1 MSERPK
7 PLVLAILDGF
17 GVAPPNEGNAITTAN
32 TPNFKKFITE
42 YPAMTLLSSG
52 NEVGLRFGEMG
63 NSEVGHL
70 NIGAGRVY
78 YQTFPR
84 INNEIASGEFFQK
97 QAFLDACKHAKKN
110 GSKLHIMGILSP
122 GNVHGSQDHCYALL
136 DLAKRQGVEK
146 VYVHA
151 FLDGRDTVY
160 NTAKDFI
167 IKLQEKMKEL
177 GVGELASL
185 CGRYF
190 AMDRDNRWERIEK
203 AYRAVAEGI
212 SEQYFKNPLEA
223 VEESYKKEIYDE
235 QFVPVVLGTKEK
247 PIAKV
252 EDGDAV
258 IFFNFRPDRARQ
270 ITKAFVLP
278 SFQKFERT
286 QIQNLHFVTMTE
298 YEKDLPVI
306 VAYAPVV
313 IENCLAEIL
322 SKAGLKQV
330 HIAET
335 EKYAHVTFFLNGTVE
350 DEFEN
355 ESRVLVSSPKVE
367 SYDMAPEMSAPEVT
381 KEVIKAIDSAEYD
394 VILLNFANADMVG
407 HTGNL
412 EATIKA
418 IETIDSCL
426 GKIADHTLAKN
437 GVLLITADHG
447 NAESMVNLQTGE
459 KDKEHSNNPV
469 PFLIIGKNYQGQA
482 GPSGD
487 PPGGDL
493 SLMPPVGMLAD
504 VAPTILSILGV
515 DIPPEMTGR
524 ALM

>member
-278 SFQKFERT
+278 S
-286 QIQNLHFVTMTE
+286 
-298 YEKDLPVI
+298 
-306 VAYAPVV
+306 
-313 IENCLAEIL
+313 
-322 SKAGLKQV
+322 
-330 HIAET
+330 
-335 EKYAHVTFFLNGTVE
+335 
-350 DEFEN
+350 
-355 ESRVLVSSPKVE
+355 
-367 SYDMAPEMSAPEVT
+367 
-381 KEVIKAIDSAEYD
+381 
-394 VILLNFANADMVG
+394 
-407 HTGNL
+407 
-412 EATIKA
+412 
-418 IETIDSCL
+418 
-426 GKIADHTLAKN
+426 
-437 GVLLITADHG
+437 
-447 NAESMVNLQTGE
+447 
-459 KDKEHSNNPV
+459 
-469 PFLIIGKNYQGQA
+469 
-482 GPSGD
+482 
-487 PPGGDL
+487 
-493 SLMPPVGMLAD
+493 
-504 VAPTILSILGV
+504 
-515 DIPPEMTGR
+515 
-524 ALM
+524 